1 MHIPVAKHGK
11 IPVDM
16 STKREGSM
24 LADSSWPLLMW
35 ADKPKR
41 NQGKCSDSSGLLT
54 E

>member
-1 MHIPVAKHGK
+1 MYTPVAKHVK

-16 STKREGSM
+16 SMKREEAM

-41 NQGKCSDSSGLLT
+41 NQGKCSNSSGWLT